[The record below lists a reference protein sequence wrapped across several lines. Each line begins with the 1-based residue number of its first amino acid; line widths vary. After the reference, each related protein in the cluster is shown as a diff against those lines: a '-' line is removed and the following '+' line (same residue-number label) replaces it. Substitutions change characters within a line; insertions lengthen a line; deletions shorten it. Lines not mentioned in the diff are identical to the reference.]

1 MKVGHIPLNK
11 LDFPE
16 LARPDQKGGS
26 TQIAERFGNFLEA
39 ALERTND
46 SHVSADE
53 LGQKFMEGKDI
64 PVHRVMMELTKAD
77 ITMKLASAV
86 TKKVIGAY
94 QEIARIN
101 V

>member
-1 MKVGHIPLNK
+1 MKVSHIPVNLLDSLK
-11 LDFPE
+11 LERPKQAVTAQDF
-16 LARPDQKGGS
+16 
-26 TQIAERFGNFLEA
+26 TQRFGAFLET
-39 ALERTND
+39 ALERTNGAQ
-46 SHVSADE
+46 VSADE
-53 LGQKFMEGKDI
+53 MGQKFMEGKDV

-86 TKKVIGAY
+86 TKKVINAY